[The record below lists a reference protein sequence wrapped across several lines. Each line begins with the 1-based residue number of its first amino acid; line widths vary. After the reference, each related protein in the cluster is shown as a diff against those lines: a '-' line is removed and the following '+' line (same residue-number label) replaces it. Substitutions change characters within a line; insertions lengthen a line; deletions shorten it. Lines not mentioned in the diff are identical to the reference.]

1 MEHSKI
7 DIRTATPAITCN
19 LFDRL
24 DGFRGVNGKGGTNG
38 KGKTL
43 PARKAESAEILAYGD
58 FLRRR
63 ENMPEI
69 GEAIPVMRSIGR
81 GRSQHSYCVGVTYG
95 GNRDCGYDD
104 GAFSVLFPGAN
115 RMQPQVTFEE
125 VDDSGEV
132 VASSTMPIEP
142 KKGGVVWT
150 LKDVRAAHGPKGT
163 EIPGTPTASID
174 AQPEPVADTPTG
186 EIDAAAPEYA
196 PPKRVRT
203 SERIVGNLQYGS
215 LQQEH
220 FVIGQAGGFD
230 ATTCEDLTRWH
241 WQREGRTTAY
251 GEGYETQEQAL
262 AALDAYLREYNT
274 AETTPEQPQER
285 ETDIPAPSQPETTE
299 TAPSAPEIAAE
310 PVSEPASDPIA
321 GIMARLDALEAAL
334 ASPLPAESVDTPT
347 GAIKPKRA
355 PAHERAIR
363 RAWAER
369 KARREAERGC
379 AAFRDMAETT
389 EIEYQSVK
397 RELATL
403 RPQYDNAAK
412 ARTDFLRGMKEACER
427 ERIEHIKRRRST
439 TLARDLQ
446 KRLNAE
452 HRLVDRANER
462 RLEAEK
468 SRDMT
473 QAELAEIKRELEDAK
488 RSPMMMTG
496 EGQEQVDLIGR
507 QAHYARTAIER
518 AERAETA
525 NAALQQRCER
535 VEAANQQG
543 AAAIE
548 EIVSRM
554 TKAEARLRQLDKA
567 A

>member
-347 GAIKPKRA
+347 GAIKPKRT

-369 KARREAERGC
+369 KARREAEIHLHLGRGQ
-379 AAFRDMAETT
+379 FE
-389 EIEYQSVK
+389 QVK
-397 RELATL
+397 QALDNASDERRTL
-403 RPQYDNAAK
+403 RYERD
-412 ARTDFLRGMKEACER
+412 DFEGQLQRMAT
-427 ERIEHIKRRRST
+427 KRRRAV
-439 TLARDLQ
+439 LNARDLQ

-462 RLEAEK
+462 RQRAEQAEHERAKELIAMEAQ
-468 SRDMT
+468 RDHAR
-473 QAELAEIKRELEDAK
+473 AELARLKRDMADP
-488 RSPMMMTG
+488 SQP
-496 EGQEQVDLIGR
+496 
-507 QAHYARTAIER
+507 ER
-518 AERAETA
+518 ASDIAQLVKERDAARTA

-535 VEAANQQG
+535 AEAANRQG

-554 TKAEARLRQLDKA
+554 TKAEARLRELDKA